1 MQQAKI
7 ATEDI
12 VIQAKSLMSVGELL
26 MESNPDL
33 ASTALAGKVD
43 SRLVDLNHRLTSDV
57 SVEIVTFPSP
67 EGHKVYWHSTA
78 HIMAQAVQRLFP
90 EAKVAVGPPIEGGFY
105 YDFDVPRPFTPEELE
120 KIEAEMQKVVAE
132 DQPFERAEVS
142 RDEAA
147 RIFRDLNEPY
157 KLEILEA
164 IPPNETVSLY
174 RNADKFCDL
183 CRGPH
188 VPSTGR
194 IKAFKLLSTSGA
206 YWRGDERN
214 KMLYRIYGVSFPPK
228 KDLDEH
234 LQKLEEARRRDHRV
248 LGKDLDLFSVNENLG
263 SGLILWH
270 PKGARVR
277 TAIEDFWR
285 GPHPKQGYD
294 LVYTPHIASE
304 KLYEI
309 SGHLQTYS
317 ENMYSPLDIE
327 GFLYRLKP
335 MNCPGHILI
344 YKSSLRSYRE
354 LPLRFA
360 ELGTVYRYERSGT
373 LQGML
378 RVRGFTQDDSH
389 IFCRR
394 DQLEREVHGV
404 LDLMDFMMTTFGYT
418 YKAYLATRPEKYLG
432 SDEGW
437 DWATGSLENVLK
449 SRGMAYEVDPGGGTF
464 YAPKI
469 DIKLWDSLGREWQG
483 PTVQVDQVLPERF
496 DINFVGDDGR
506 EHRTIM
512 VHRTVLGSMERFIGG
527 LIEHYGGA
535 CPLWLA
541 PVQVAV
547 LPVSDQYLPYAERVL
562 DRLAS
567 EGLRATLDRRDA
579 KLGYKIREAEVQK
592 VPYMVIVGG
601 KEESSESVSVRR
613 RGQEGMGGISVERF
627 ILLLKAGVVEKNQ

>member
-1 MQQAKI
+1 MIHVTFPDGSRRPYPEGVTLREVAEGI
-7 ATEDI
+7 
-12 VIQAKSLMSVGELL
+12 GPGLL
-26 MESNPDL
+26 K
-33 ASTALAGKVD
+33 AALAGKVD
-43 SRLVDLNHRLTSDV
+43 GRLVDLSHRLTSDA

-67 EGHKVYWHSTA
+67 EGHEVYWHSTA
-78 HIMAQAVQRLFP
+78 HVMAQAVQRLFP
-90 EAKVAVGPPIEGGFY
+90 EARVTIGPPIEGGFY

-120 KIEAEMQKVVAE
+120 KIEAEMQRVAAE

-147 RIFRDLNEPY
+147 GIFRDLNESY

-164 IPPNETVSLY
+164 IPPGETVSLY

-214 KMLYRIYGVSFPPK
+214 KMLYRIYGVSFPTK
-228 KDLDEH
+228 KELDEH

-263 SGLILWH
+263 AGLILWH
-270 PKGARVR
+270 PKGARIR

-285 GPHPKQGYD
+285 AQHQKQGYD

-327 GFLYRLKP
+327 GMLYRLKP

-394 DQLEREVHGV
+394 DQLEWEVHGV
-404 LDLMDFMMTTFGYT
+404 LDLVEFMMTTFGYK

-437 DWATGSLENVLK
+437 EWATGSLENILK
-449 SRGMAYEVDPGGGTF
+449 KREMKYEVEPGGGTF

-469 DIKLWDSLGREWQG
+469 DITLWDSLGREWQG

-506 EHRTIM
+506 EHRTVT

-535 CPLWLA
+535 FPLWLA

-547 LPVSDQYLPYAERVL
+547 LPVSDPHLPYAERVL
-562 DRLAS
+562 DRLTS
-567 EGLRATLDRRDA
+567 EGVRATLDRRDA
-579 KLGYKIREAEVQK
+579 KLGYKIREAEMQK
-592 VPYMVIVGG
+592 VPYMAIVGA
-601 KEESSESVSVRR
+601 KEEAAGAVAIRRHGQGDLGSIALETFLNQIKAEVSERC
-613 RGQEGMGGISVERF
+613 
-627 ILLLKAGVVEKNQ
+627 

>member
-1 MQQAKI
+1 MI
-7 ATEDI
+7 NVTFPDG
-12 VIQAKSLMSVGELL
+12 SVRSYPNGVTVREVAESIGPGLL
-26 MESNPDL
+26 K
-33 ASTALAGKVD
+33 AALAGKVD
-43 SRLVDLNHRLTSDV
+43 GRLIDLNHRLESDAA
-57 SVEIVTFPSP
+57 VEIVTFPSP
-67 EGHKVYWHSTA
+67 EGHEVYWHSTA
-78 HIMAQAVQRLFP
+78 HVMAQAVQRLFP
-90 EAKVAVGPPIEGGFY
+90 EARVTIGPPIDGGFY

-120 KIEAEMQKVVAE
+120 RIEAEMQKVIAE
-132 DQPFERAEVS
+132 DQPFERVEVS
-142 RDEAA
+142 RDQAA
-147 RIFRDLNEPY
+147 QVFRDLHEPY

-164 IPPNETVSLY
+164 IPPDETVSLY

-188 VPSTGR
+188 LPSTGR
-194 IKAFKLLSTSGA
+194 IKAVKLLSTSGA

-214 KMLYRIYGVSFPPK
+214 KMLYRIYGVSFPTK
-228 KDLDEH
+228 KELDEH
-234 LQKLEEARRRDHRV
+234 LQKLEEAKRRDHRV
-248 LGKDLDLFSVNENLG
+248 LGRELDLFSVNENLG
-263 SGLILWH
+263 AGLILWH

-285 GPHPKQGYD
+285 AQHQRQGYD

-327 GFLYRLKP
+327 GMLYRLKP

-394 DQLEREVHGV
+394 DQLEQEVHGV

-437 DWATGSLENVLK
+437 EWATGALESVLK
-449 SRGMAYEVDPGGGTF
+449 TRGMAYEVDPGGGTF

-496 DINFVGDDGR
+496 DIAYVGDDGH

-527 LIEHYGGA
+527 LIEHYAGA
-535 CPLWLA
+535 FPVWLA
-541 PVQVAV
+541 PVQAAI
-547 LPVSDQYLPYAERVL
+547 LPVSDQYLPFAERVWG
-562 DRLAS
+562 RLVS
-567 EGLRATLDRRDA
+567 EGCRATLDRRDA
-579 KLGYKIREAEVQK
+579 KLGYKIREAELQK
-592 VPYMVIVGG
+592 VPYMLIIGG
-601 KEESSESVSVRR
+601 KEEASGSVAVRR
-613 RGQEGMGGISVERF
+613 HGQGDLGSIPLDEFVSR
-627 ILLLKAGVVEKNQ
+627 LKAETAEKRL

>member
-1 MQQAKI
+1 MIHVTFPDGSRRSYPDGVTVREVAEGI
-7 ATEDI
+7 
-12 VIQAKSLMSVGELL
+12 GPGLL
-26 MESNPDL
+26 R
-33 ASTALAGKVD
+33 AALAGKVD
-43 SRLVDLNHRLTSDV
+43 GRLVDLNHRLASDAC
-57 SVEIVTFPSP
+57 VEVVTFPSP
-67 EGHKVYWHSTA
+67 EGHEVYWHSTA
-78 HIMAQAVQRLFP
+78 HVMAQAVQRLFP
-90 EAKVAVGPPIEGGFY
+90 EAKVTIGPPIEGGFY
-105 YDFDVPRPFTPEELE
+105 YDFDVPRPFTPEELGQ
-120 KIEAEMQKVVAE
+120 IEAEMQKIAAE
-132 DQPFERAEVS
+132 DQPFERVEVS

-147 RIFRDLNEPY
+147 KIFGELQEPY

-164 IPPNETVSLY
+164 IPPDETVSLY
-174 RNADKFCDL
+174 RNADRWCDL

-194 IKAFKLLSTSGA
+194 IKAVKLLSTSGA

-214 KMLYRIYGVSFPPK
+214 KMLYRIYGVSFPMK
-228 KDLDEH
+228 KELDEH
-234 LQKLEEARRRDHRV
+234 LQRLEEARRRDHRV

-263 SGLILWH
+263 AGLILWH
-270 PKGARVR
+270 PKGARIR
-277 TAIEDFWR
+277 AAIEDFWR
-285 GPHPKQGYD
+285 AQHQRQGYD
-294 LVYTPHIASE
+294 LVYTHHIASE
-304 KLYEI
+304 RLYEI

-394 DQLEREVHGV
+394 DQLEWEVHGV
-404 LDLMDFMMTTFGYT
+404 LDLVEFMMTTFGYK
-418 YKAYLATRPEKYLG
+418 YRAYLATRPEKSLG

-437 DWATGSLENVLK
+437 EWATGSLESILK
-449 SRGMAYEVDPGGGTF
+449 RREMEYEVEPGGGTF

-496 DINFVGDDGR
+496 DINYVGEDGH
-506 EHRTIM
+506 EHRTVM

-535 CPLWLA
+535 FPVWLA
-541 PVQVAV
+541 PVQATI
-547 LPVSDQYLPYAERVL
+547 LPVSDQHLPYAERVL

-567 EGLRATLDRRDA
+567 KGFRVTLDRRDA
-579 KLGYKIREAEVQK
+579 KLGYKIREAELQK
-592 VPYMVIVGG
+592 VPYMLIVGG
-601 KEESSESVSVRR
+601 KEEADEAVAVRR
-613 RGQEGMGGISVERF
+613 HGQGDLGGISLEGFVSRLRAEVEERC
-627 ILLLKAGVVEKNQ
+627 